1 MKKIGNSKLF
11 ILLVI
16 LLVVI
21 LGVFIFFIFRYAK
34 LDKNIYE
41 IEEGSVLYTDS
52 LQYIK
57 LENSAKIEE
66 KLDGVYYLYERDGTK
81 TTKNKLGKAVVV
93 SNPKNSYVDLYGEV
107 YQILDT
113 GNVVHFD
120 NNNKVSKSSPTKL
133 FKFDDR
139 KYLMVDS
146 SIASKNDTLLNTSGY
161 VYIEIDKNG
170 NATFANNVLSFK
182 TINPVVLSGSQFDF
196 DIANEKMTFDKKD
209 IDLKSI
215 IGSTNMYEKNDDSI
229 IADSKDRGGNQGSGS
244 GGNSGS
250 SGNNQG
256 SGSGDNQGSGSSGNS
271 GGNGG
276 SGGSGGSG
284 SSEPFIE
291 LDIGYY
297 DDYLNSIIT
306 SVNNLVVSLRNTNE
320 TSSKLIS
327 QKQVYYDFNKWVALK
342 AVAST
347 SSYIKVDYSVFDP
360 NSEYDVVF
368 LKLIDKDD
376 NEKIYNLNKNNTTF
390 TISNLKPDTEYNLEF
405 GYKTNKSN
413 KENIED
419 EVVICTKKSSY
430 DLQVVKIDNKYIIGS
445 TNTKYSLH
453 YKLKVDIDYKFK
465 TANLVFTSNGEE
477 LAKIKLSNDTSDNT
491 ATVIK
496 SDQIGKDGIYN
507 GVIEFD
513 EDVSFDDAG
522 AENILTLED
531 MVMCNKDNVDDC
543 SVDNNV
549 KVSYK
554 FYNE

>member
-453 YKLKVDIDYKFK
+453 YKLKVDTDYKFK